1 MAGKEKTIKIG
12 SIKKFGTRYGRTTK
26 ERFGIIELQQKTSYK
41 CPHCHYSALKRLA
54 MGIWQCYKCSA
65 KFAGK
70 AYTIGKKTVK
80 LSEEQLKELEV
91 VPEAVEEQKPEEEEF
106 EEEQSVK
113 Y

>member
-1 MAGKEKTIKIG
+1 MADEKNIKIG

-26 ERFGIIELQQKTSYK
+26 EQFGIIENQQKTSYK

-70 AYTIGKKTVK
+70 AYTIGKKTLK
-80 LSEEQLKELEV
+80 LSEEQLKEIEV
-91 VPEAVEEQKPEEEEF
+91 VPETVEEQQEEEEF